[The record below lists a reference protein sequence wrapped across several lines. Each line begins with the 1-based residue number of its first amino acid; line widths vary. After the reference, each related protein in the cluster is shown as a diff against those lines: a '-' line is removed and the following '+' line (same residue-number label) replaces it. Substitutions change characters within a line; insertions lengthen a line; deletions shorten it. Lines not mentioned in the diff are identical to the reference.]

1 MLCLVIF
8 QNVGNTLNV
17 IFISRYIVLERNMPL
32 SQLHQSLLN
41 AAGYRGAMLIS
52 GAAINSAVLD
62 SLRKAAFGLTGSS
75 VDTLHPKVTARFDAI
90 SVNEVQL
97 VAELVEEYGSVFV
110 KVSPNFDLTLSLVYT
125 ADPNYRYA
133 EIIFSVVDIRLSVRV
148 DGSDVRFQLEDPRI
162 TASFSDKPIGSR
174 SAAIAKSGIDE
185 NELLRVEGSFAY
197 GTGSRLVTSAIGKL
211 PPLGL
216 RELFPAIEFSTT
228 IELAVVDKCLAI
240 IPETMSLLELV
251 GCPQGNA
258 ADGIVVSAQT
268 PQKPT
273 EDSKQWE
280 FYTEPNLSSLKKPN
294 AQTPFTAIHLPRDIL
309 NARFGKVAP
318 AVSYRERDNGF
329 IGYEVQI
336 TGAVKEISV
345 SIDEALGALRLRLG
359 FQAWG
364 TLIADVDLPTIGRV
378 DLATARIELP
388 ENNGQANIEALVR
401 LAVDSGGQLLATT
414 EIALIEL
421 GKARVVLDLFGKYLS
436 AAGGKAAVAGFLLDA
451 VIGRI
456 IAHNIPPIVSQV
468 IRENLDRNFFVLTR
482 LKGLSQYID
491 RLPNSPTFSGNS
503 QFALLGSNYEG

>member
-1 MLCLVIF
+1 
-8 QNVGNTLNV
+8 
-17 IFISRYIVLERNMPL
+17 MPL
-32 SQLHQSLLN
+32 SQLHQHLVN
-41 AAGYRGAMLIS
+41 AAGNRGAMLIS

-62 SLRKAAFGLTGSS
+62 SLRKAAFGLAGRS

-90 SVNEVQL
+90 SVSKSQL
-97 VAELVEEYGSVFV
+97 IATLIKENNSTFV
-110 KVSPNFDLTLSLVYT
+110 KVTPNFDLTLSLVYT
-125 ADPNYRYA
+125 ADPQYRYA
-133 EIIFSVVDIRLSVRV
+133 ELVFNVVDIRLSVRV
-148 DGSDVRFQLEDPRI
+148 DGSDVRFQLEEPKI
-162 TASFSDKPIGSR
+162 TASFSDNPAGSR
-174 SAAIAKSGIDE
+174 DDAIAKSGIDP

-197 GTGSRLVTSAIGKL
+197 GTGARLVSSAIGKL

-216 RELFPAIEFSTT
+216 RELFPAIDFSTMVE
-228 IELAVVDKCLAI
+228 IAVVDGCLAI
-240 IPETMSLLELV
+240 IPETMSLLEFV
-251 GCPQGNA
+251 GCPQGNPA
-258 ADGIVVSAQT
+258 NGIVVA
-268 PQKPT
+268 PQSPQRPT
-273 EDSKQWE
+273 EDSQEWD
-280 FYTEPNLSSLKKPN
+280 FYTKPNISNLKKPN
-294 AQTPFTAIHLPRDIL
+294 AQIPFTAIHLPRDIL

-318 AVSYRERDNGF
+318 AVSFRERNNGF
-329 IGYEVQI
+329 IGYDVQI
-336 TGAVKEISV
+336 TGAVKEITV
-345 SIDEALGALRLRLG
+345 SIDEVLGALRLRLG

-468 IRENLDRNFFVLTR
+468 ICENLDKNFFVLTS
-482 LKGLSQYID
+482 LKGLSQYVD
-491 RLPNSPTFSGNS
+491 QLPNSPAFSGDS